1 MTPREV
7 AEFMLASQGDRKRL
21 DQEVVVRKIRR
32 ECGEEHTYKN
42 ANGNWAI
49 SREVLSEFR
58 KLTADTHIWERGAR
72 TWRLRTERDPPGKRQ
87 AD

>member
-7 AEFMLASQGDRKRL
+7 AKFMLASQGDKRWL
-21 DQEVVVRKIRR
+21 DQEVVVWKIRQ
-32 ECGEEHTYKN
+32 ECGEEHTYMN

-49 SREVLSEFR
+49 SKQVLAEFK
-58 KLTADTHIWERGAR
+58 KLTADTHIWERGDRA
-72 TWRLRTERDPPGKRQ
+72 WRLRTERDPVGKRQ

>member
-7 AEFMLASQGDRKRL
+7 AEFMLASQGDKKWL
-21 DQEVVVRKIRR
+21 DQEVIVTKIRK

-49 SREVLSEFR
+49 SKQVLAEFR
-58 KLTADTHIWERGAR
+58 KLTAHTHVWERGDRA
-72 TWRLRTERDPPGKRQ
+72 WRLRTDRDVAGKRQ
-87 AD
+87 SD